1 MKKRLFFLALC
12 SVYFITVSAQ
22 TEKGRFALS
31 GKTDLSAM
39 FGKTSLV
46 VDSSVAGK
54 SQKSRAFNSD
64 IGVAYFVAKNLAVSV
79 SGSFRYSGVESDY
92 YSVYIHNYTAGII
105 PGVTYF
111 IPLKGNLKPTISAG
125 TGYVWHFTSD
135 LDAEGLSLN
144 VAPGLSYFFNKNVS
158 LDFGVQY
165 TYNDLTNKY
174 YNEVKYQQH
183 TVGFLFGLSVY
194 F

>member
-1 MKKRLFFLALC
+1 MKKKLLFLALC
-12 SVYFITVSAQ
+12 SVYFMNVSAQ
-22 TEKGRFALS
+22 TEKGRFVIS

-46 VDSSVAGK
+46 VDSTVAGK
-54 SQKSRAFNSD
+54 SQKSRAFNAD
-64 IGVAYFVAKNLAVSV
+64 IGVAYFVANNLALSV
-79 SGSFRYSGVESDY
+79 NASFRYNGVESDNFGF
-92 YSVYIHNYTAGII
+92 IHNFTAGVI

-111 IPLKGNLKPTISAG
+111 VPLKGNLKPTISAG
-125 TGYVWHFTSD
+125 AGYIWYFTEN

-144 VAPGLSYFFNKNVS
+144 VAPGLSWFFNKNVS

-165 TYNDLTNKY
+165 AFNDLKNKY
-174 YNEVKYQQH
+174 YNYEVKYQQQ
-183 TVGFLFGLSVY
+183 TIGFLFGLSFY